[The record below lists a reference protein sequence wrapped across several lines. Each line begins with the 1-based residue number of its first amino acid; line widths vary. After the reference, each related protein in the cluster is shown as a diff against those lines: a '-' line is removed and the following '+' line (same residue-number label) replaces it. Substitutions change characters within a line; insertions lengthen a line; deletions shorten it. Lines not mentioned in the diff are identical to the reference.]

1 MLTSILAALL
11 IPVLDA
17 AFSGLAPNIRSILAI
32 VVVLV
37 LIGVVYGLSV
47 LLYDLLL
54 KRAQKLEQKKR
65 EEEDPNFERKPV
77 IAFVVLGLICAGIF
91 AYQLL
96 VSTDQNTNIPSLIG
110 EKAVY
115 GLILWSVF
123 NHYFG
128 KHLNQHTKPFSFVLV
143 LLSMLGSSYWG
154 AGFRAQLEAESL
166 ARIEGNILSLLER
179 EEDGRMAPIE
189 TDESAASGELAILE
203 ATLNEYLNQV
213 IANSN
218 AYLTELEAIG
228 YDTLL
233 DGDRIRRDTDLDE
246 SQFIL
251 ARAEVIVDKYE
262 ELNVQTAYDFR
273 DNVAEQAI
281 SEESKESFRASFD
294 ESLAPSI
301 ERASQIWDLERQTLA
316 KVDELLRFLAMSQSS
331 WTTESDQ
338 YVFETDKNVEI
349 FNKILGEINTMTEE
363 QEALR
368 ALSANNTRD
377 IFNGV
382 NN

>member
-1 MLTSILAALL
+1 
-11 IPVLDA
+11 
-17 AFSGLAPNIRSILAI
+17 
-32 VVVLV
+32 
-37 LIGVVYGLSV
+37 
-47 LLYDLLL
+47 
-54 KRAQKLEQKKR
+54 
-65 EEEDPNFERKPV
+65 
-77 IAFVVLGLICAGIF
+77 
-91 AYQLL
+91 
-96 VSTDQNTNIPSLIG
+96 
-110 EKAVY
+110 
-115 GLILWSVF
+115 
-123 NHYFG
+123 
-128 KHLNQHTKPFSFVLV
+128 
-143 LLSMLGSSYWG
+143 
-154 AGFRAQLEAESL
+154 
-166 ARIEGNILSLLER
+166 
-179 EEDGRMAPIE
+179 MAPIE